1 MQRDYWN
8 KNALTMNFT
17 TSLDVGQFQSMV
29 SKDALVLDVGC
40 GYGRTLADLYGI
52 GYKRLIGVDTS
63 GEMVKRGKSAYP
75 YIDMRFQKGAV
86 IDLPENYVDAV
97 VLFGVL
103 CRTPDTKDL
112 DVLINEIKRVLKP
125 GGCLFVNDFLIGK
138 DLRNSLRYRKFE
150 EKYKHYGTFETD
162 DGLVLRHFSEQE
174 LNELLGDFD
183 IVSAVKQKCREMNGG
198 VNISVSIAAKLRQ
211 KNSAS

>member
-103 CRTPDTKDL
+103 CCTPDTKDL

-138 DLRNSLRYRKFE
+138 DLRNSWYS
-150 EKYKHYGTFETD
+150 G
-162 DGLVLRHFSEQE
+162 
-174 LNELLGDFD
+174 
-183 IVSAVKQKCREMNGG
+183 ISANRN
-198 VNISVSIAAKLRQ
+198 
-211 KNSAS
+211 